1 MNEGAAT
8 RTAVRANRIS
18 TLLEDRLAALAHGAI
33 PTVAVPMANNP
44 EILGCI
50 RVAVETGL
58 ARFALIG
65 PRDEVSRLAQD
76 HGMDPASVSL
86 VQAVDPVSACA
97 RAAEMAAR
105 GEAQVLM
112 KGLVQT
118 SDFVRSILNREL
130 GLAPAGGLLSH
141 VALCD
146 VDGFDRL
153 FLVTDAAITTYPS
166 AAQKR
171 LIVLNALA
179 CATALGMETPRIAM
193 VAPVEKVSDKVIS
206 TREAAEVVAEF
217 AGDPRFKIDGPFGL
231 DVAIS
236 AEAAATKGIAGRV
249 AGVADILVMPNI
261 DAANVLYKALTGFA
275 HARTAGIVAGAAV
288 PVVLTSRSDSE
299 ESKLNSLRFALAAA
313 TDLRITV

>member
-1 MNEGAAT
+1 MGETGLVEA
-8 RTAVRANRIS
+8 RTSRIS
-18 TLLEDRLAALAHGAI
+18 ALLAERLQPFARGTT

-44 EILGCI
+44 EVLGCI
-50 RVAVETGL
+50 RVAVESGL
-58 ARFALIG
+58 ARFVLIG
-65 PRDEVSRLAQD
+65 PRDEVIRLAQD
-76 HGMDPASVSL
+76 HEVDLGSATL
-86 VQAVDPVSACA
+86 VHETDPVSACA
-97 RAAEMAAR
+97 RAASMAAR

-118 SDFVRSILNREL
+118 ADFVRSILNRAL

-146 VDGFDRL
+146 VDGFVRL
-153 FLVTDAAITTYPS
+153 FLITDAAITTYPNTT
-166 AAQKR
+166 QKR
-171 LIVLNALA
+171 AIVLNALA

-206 TREAAEVVAEF
+206 TREAAEVVAGF
-217 AGDPRFKIDGPFGL
+217 AGDPRFEIDGPFGL

-236 AEAAATKGIAGRV
+236 ADAAVIKGISGQV
-249 AGVADILVMPNI
+249 AGAADILVMPNI

-313 TDLRITV
+313 TGTYATA